1 MITVMSNLALIKSE
15 NFGNVQCGFYS
26 DEKEVW
32 MTREQIGRALDYE
45 NPRTAIKDIHSRHKD
60 RLDAFSRRAQIA
72 LPSGGSQKVIL
83 YSAKGIYEI
92 CRWSRQPKA
101 DAFYDFVY
109 DILESLRTGKAQ
121 IVPSDKRSRPIKT
134 PEQIQL
140 ELETKA
146 RNARVREAN
155 LYRRL
160 AKEFKEQ
167 LSEQSIQ
174 QLVGLAAAVAHG
186 KPVLPMPE
194 IEKTYS
200 AEDIAREAGT
210 SANVVGRVANKHGLK
225 TSEYGITV
233 LDKSPYSN
241 KQVSSFRYNEKG
253 RARLL
258 ELLKH
263 KDS

>member
-1 MITVMSNLALIKSE
+1 MSNLVLIKSA
-15 NFGNVQCGFYS
+15 NFGNVQCDFYS
-26 DEKEVW
+26 DNKEIW
-32 MTREQIGRALDYE
+32 MTREQIGRALEYAD
-45 NPRTAIKDIHSRHKD
+45 PGDAIRKIHERNRD
-60 RLDAFSRRAQIA
+60 RLDRFSVTVK
-72 LPSGGSQKVIL
+72 LSGTDGKLYDTYL
-83 YSAKGIYEI
+83 YSARGVYEI

-109 DILESLRTGKAQ
+109 DILESLRTGQTQLTHAGKQ
-121 IVPSDKRSRPIKT
+121 IRPFKT

-160 AKEFKEQ
+160 AKEFRKQ

-186 KPVLPMPE
+186 KPILPITE

-200 AEDIAREAGT
+200 AEDIAREAGV
-210 SANVVGRVANKHGLK
+210 SANKVGRIANQYGLK
-225 TSEYGITV
+225 TAEYGISI
-233 LDKSPYSN
+233 LDKSRYSN
-241 KQVSSFRYNEKG
+241 KQVATFRYNEKG

-258 ELLKH
+258 EVLGKRG
-263 KDS
+263 KP